1 MKFLPKIPAAVGAA
15 YTRTLLI
22 VLLNL
27 PLVWGCLLW
36 DLRGVD
42 VTALTAAYAAAVLA
56 GWYVLPLLVVLG
68 AVFLLLLPVRRAAAP
83 ATALI
88 MAVYVYYL
96 LLDAVAY
103 GVIRIHID
111 FFWLEYL
118 VRDFA
123 GLGLPT
129 SSVVTAGVALVLVL
143 LAEFGILRLSGRLRP
158 PRRLA
163 PLVWAA
169 AVLAM
174 TASQIL
180 HIVAYQRN
188 DSRVTVLTPH
198 LPFYV
203 PFTSHRNADKYGDLL
218 PFAMDENAAVLE
230 ESTASLTYP
239 LAPLTFDP
247 AAAPSPPN
255 LVVILLESWRFDAM
269 DADVTPN
276 IHRFSLESSVFTQ
289 NLSTGNQTT
298 AGIFGIFYGLHPT
311 YWAAVKANS
320 ARIDN
325 PVLIDAMTDRG
336 YACALYARSKF
347 GRHKIQ
353 DTMFRDIALHEDFAG
368 KNVPEM
374 DVDLTEGFLG
384 FLREQAARGGP
395 FFGLAFY
402 KSSHYDYCYPPE
414 YEIDKPAKN
423 INMAFMN
430 AGTDPAPYLNDYRN
444 AVRYTDMMVG
454 RVLDELRAL
463 DLFDK
468 TIVIVT
474 TDHGEAF
481 NDDRA
486 NFWGHGTN
494 YTKYEVQVPLIIRF
508 PDREPAVY
516 THRTSLADIPPT
528 LLTRYFGCTSD
539 PRDYANGRDLF
550 DAAAPPRAH
559 VVSSYVNHAF
569 VFGDDVHEILPLSTR
584 KYRFDDAKSEGGDP
598 PPELL
603 RSVMEEINRFYR

>member
-1 MKFLPKIPAAVGAA
+1 MKFPPKIPAVVSATYA
-15 YTRTLLI
+15 RTLLI

-42 VTALTAAYAAAVLA
+42 ATALTAAYTAAVLA

-68 AVFLLLLPVRRAAAP
+68 AAFLLLLPVRRAAAP

-88 MAVYVYYL
+88 AAVYVYYL

-123 GLGLPT
+123 GLGLPD
-129 SSVVTAGVALVLVL
+129 SSVVTAAVALALILLV
-143 LAEFGILRLSGRLRP
+143 EFGILRLSGRLRP

-163 PLVWAA
+163 PAVWAA

-218 PFAMDENAAVLE
+218 PFAMDEDAAVLE

-276 IHRFSLESSVFTQ
+276 IHRLSLESSVFTQ

-325 PVLIDAMTDRG
+325 PVLVDALTERG

-353 DTMFRDIALHEDFAG
+353 GHD
-368 KNVPEM
+368 VP
-374 DVDLTEGFLG
+374 
-384 FLREQAARGGP
+384 RHRAARGLRGQERPGDGRRPDRGLPRLPARAGGP
-395 FFGLAFY
+395 RRPVLRPRLLQVLALRLLLPARVRDRQAGQE
-402 KSSHYDYCYPPE
+402 HQHGVHERRHRPGALPE
-414 YEIDKPAKN
+414 RLPQRGALHRHDGRP
-423 INMAFMN
+423 
-430 AGTDPAPYLNDYRN
+430 GP
-444 AVRYTDMMVG
+444 G
-454 RVLDELRAL
+454 RVAGPGPARQ
-463 DLFDK
+463 
-468 TIVIVT
+468 
-474 TDHGEAF
+474 DHRHR
-481 NDDRA
+481 DDRPRR
-486 NFWGHGTN
+486 GLQRRPG
-494 YTKYEVQVPLIIRF
+494 P
-508 PDREPAVY
+508 
-516 THRTSLADIPPT
+516 TSGATAPT
-528 LLTRYFGCTSD
+528 TR
-539 PRDYANGRDLF
+539 
-550 DAAAPPRAH
+550 
-559 VVSSYVNHAF
+559 
-569 VFGDDVHEILPLSTR
+569 STR
-584 KYRFDDAKSEGGDP
+584 CRCP
-598 PPELL
+598 
-603 RSVMEEINRFYR
+603 